1 MTVNNKGLEFNIL
14 GSQVRLSAQESD
26 DNRAKAAIELVQKE
40 VETMKMQ
47 NSRLKDTDIAV
58 LVALKLA
65 TQKLEVEDDFQTSV
79 GSLKQGI
86 NEALEFIEV
95 VSPGSIQ
102 AKS

>member
-26 DNRAKAAIELVQKE
+26 DSRAKAAIELVQKE
-40 VETMKMQ
+40 VETMKNQ

-58 LVALKLA
+58 LVALKMA
-65 TQKLEVEDDFQTSV
+65 TQKLEVESDFQTSV

-86 NEALEFIEV
+86 KEALEFIEV

>member
-14 GSQVRLSAQESD
+14 GSQVRLSAQESED
-26 DNRAKAAIELVQKE
+26 EKAKLAIDQVQSE
-40 VETMKMQ
+40 VEKLKSQ

-58 LVALKLA
+58 LVALKMA
-65 TQKLEVEDDFQTSV
+65 TQKIEVENDFKDSV
-79 GSLKQGI
+79 SSLKSGI

-102 AKS
+102 AKN

>member
-26 DNRAKAAIELVQKE
+26 DSRAKAAIELVQKE
-40 VETMKMQ
+40 VETMKNQ

-58 LVALKLA
+58 LVALKMA
-65 TQKLEVEDDFQTSV
+65 TQKLEVESDFQTSV

>member
-14 GSQVRLSAQESD
+14 GSQVRLSAQESED
-26 DNRAKAAIELVQKE
+26 TKARLAIDLVLDE
-40 VETMKMQ
+40 VEKLKGQ

-58 LVALKLA
+58 LVALKMA
-65 TQKLEVEDDFQTSV
+65 SKSIEVEDDFKESV
-79 GSLKQGI
+79 SSLKLGI

-102 AKS
+102 AKN

>member
-14 GSQVRLSAQESD
+14 GSQVRLSAHESED
-26 DNRAKAAIELVQKE
+26 TKAKLAVDLVQSE
-40 VETMKMQ
+40 VEKLKGQ

-58 LVALKLA
+58 LVALKMA
-65 TQKLEVEDDFQTSV
+65 TEKLSVEEDFKDSV
-79 GSLKQGI
+79 TSLKTGI

-102 AKS
+102 AKN